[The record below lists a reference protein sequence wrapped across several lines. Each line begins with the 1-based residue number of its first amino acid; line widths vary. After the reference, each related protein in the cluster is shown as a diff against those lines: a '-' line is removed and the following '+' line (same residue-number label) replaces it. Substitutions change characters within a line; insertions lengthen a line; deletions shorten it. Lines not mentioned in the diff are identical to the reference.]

1 VRKKAPEGAHII
13 KKPPLLNCR
22 LLCLVPTHRE
32 FALIFPWRPAIARVL
47 RERRFATRVMMA
59 ADVAMCWLHAP
70 RRATSSFFSLHAHK
84 KAFFPAQSLL
94 LTYWRQEP
102 ARQKSGCW
110 ARWRQGGRQNGFVL
124 SHFGGGVLL
133 GIMLAKHD
141 ARPLLKISSCVMAWF
156 QAKAQLF
163 YCNYVPAK
171 IIVPKNPY
179 RVFLQYQL
187 VKYQE
192 NTN

>member
-1 VRKKAPEGAHII
+1 MRKKVPEGALII

-32 FALIFPWRPAIARVL
+32 FALIFPWHPEIVWTL
-47 RERRFATRVMMA
+47 RERRFAVHVMIA
-59 ADVAMCWLHAP
+59 ADVALCWLHMP
-70 RRATSSFFSLHAHK
+70 RRATSSFFSLHVHK
-84 KAFFPAQSLL
+84 KAFFPAQILL

-110 ARWRQGGRQNGFVL
+110 ARWRQGGQKNWFVL
-124 SHFGGGVLL
+124 SLFWGVLL
-133 GIMLAKHD
+133 GIMLAEHD
-141 ARPLLKISSCVMAWF
+141 ARPLLKISSCVMVLS
-156 QAKAQLF
+156 KGMIIF

-171 IIVPKNPY
+171 IIVSKNPY
-179 RVFLQYQL
+179 QVFLWYWV